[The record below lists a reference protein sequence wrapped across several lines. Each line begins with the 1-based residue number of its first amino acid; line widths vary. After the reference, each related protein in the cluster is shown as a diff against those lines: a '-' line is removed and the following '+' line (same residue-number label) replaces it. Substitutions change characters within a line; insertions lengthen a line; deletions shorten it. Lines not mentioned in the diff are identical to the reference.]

1 MSQAA
6 PAGISDNDCQATSRY
21 VFVFFF
27 LLVNTNTNCSL
38 SLAMHVL
45 NRRQDR
51 CKRCPVAPL
60 NKMLSACLLFLVF
73 NIPEVVSTPRQPC
86 DPAIGTYANRDK
98 VLGPLAEQISKTVQG
113 NTKYSCALEAAA
125 NFKFV
130 YLGEERWSKS
140 YPNVNYKK
148 ELKYST
154 VRVGWPLT
162 DFEGLAREAVD
173 KWSSELKEIRG
184 GHFGCTINEVH
195 KRNSLEAK
203 YSIFCLF
210 K

>member
-45 NRRQDR
+45 NRRQ
-51 CKRCPVAPL
+51 
-60 NKMLSACLLFLVF
+60 VF